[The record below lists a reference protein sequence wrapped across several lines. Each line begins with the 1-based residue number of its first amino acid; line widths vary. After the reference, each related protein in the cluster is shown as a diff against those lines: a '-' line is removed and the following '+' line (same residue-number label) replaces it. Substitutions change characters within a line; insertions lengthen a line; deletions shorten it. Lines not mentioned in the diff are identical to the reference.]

1 MGPWRVSRSRT
12 FVFVSSVSVIIFSY
26 AGDSSSYKVDT
37 PHTRPSPRV
46 FLQTLAHILMQRM
59 WFVPLWSV
67 RLPVTYSTVQ
77 LYLAVGGGGQPPG
90 ASVTKPSMRLG
101 VLGGVRGRSTPA
113 TYAK

>member
-1 MGPWRVSRSRT
+1 
-12 FVFVSSVSVIIFSY
+12 
-26 AGDSSSYKVDT
+26 
-37 PHTRPSPRV
+37 
-46 FLQTLAHILMQRM
+46 MQRM